1 MKVIVIGNQETVWG
15 FSLAGVE
22 GHVVKTATE
31 LLKALDATLGDKTIG
46 IVLVTEDVANLA
58 RLPMDQRIA
67 RSNTPLIV
75 EIPGPDGP
83 DPQRPPLGEI
93 IRQTI
98 GVKI

>member
-1 MKVIVIGNQETVWG
+1 MKVIVIGSQEAVWG
-15 FSLAGVE
+15 FSLAGVD
-22 GHVVKTATE
+22 GKTVRTGEE
-31 LLKALDATLGDKTIG
+31 LLETLDALLQDKTVG

-58 RLPMDQRIA
+58 RRAIDQRIA
-67 RSNTPLIV
+67 HSTAPLIV
-75 EIPGPDGP
+75 EIPGPGGP